1 MKKFLLS
8 VSLLIFFL
16 VGCEEKGVQP
26 EENNANETEELT
38 NLQIQIE
45 ELRSQLDELK
55 SSIEFQYEQN
65 NQSLNQLLFTDEK
78 LEHII
83 KHLPNVERKFGYIEQ
98 MNRNDTETTLHVQL
112 VDMIHDDTMP
122 NNYRLEDLE
131 IANVTVSI
139 DALMYALDGVTPVKI
154 NDIDELNDI
163 VNEHKRLF
171 IFTIINDKAVL
182 ITEQYLP

>member
-65 NQSLNQLLFTDEK
+65 NQQL
-78 LEHII
+78 
-83 KHLPNVERKFGYIEQ
+83 
-98 MNRNDTETTLHVQL
+98 
-112 VDMIHDDTMP
+112 
-122 NNYRLEDLE
+122 
-131 IANVTVSI
+131 SI
-139 DALMYALDGVTPVKI
+139 F
-154 NDIDELNDI
+154 
-163 VNEHKRLF
+163 H
-171 IFTIINDKAVL
+171 
-182 ITEQYLP
+182 

>member
-1 MKKFLLS
+1 MKKLLLS

-26 EENNANETEELT
+26 EENNANDTEELT
-38 NLQIQIE
+38 NLHIQIE

-55 SSIEFQYEQN
+55 SSIELQSEQN

-78 LEHII
+78 LEHVI

-98 MNRNDTETTLHVQL
+98 MNRKDTETTLRVQL

-154 NDIDELNDI
+154 NSIDELNEI
-163 VNEHKRLF
+163 VKQHKRLF
-171 IFTIINDKAVL
+171 IFTIINGEVVL